1 MATIPQ
7 IQKGFAAF
15 VDNHVAGAYTG
26 IDRAIVLGAAT
37 LLAANFPN
45 VVKMYGNHPVVTAL
59 GVYNSEGGSVDIDA
73 LYNAFVPH
81 MGAEK
86 IPITIPKMG
95 SINLGTIKLGK
106 EEIDALVRYIKEA

>member
-7 IQKGFAAF
+7 VQKGFAKF
-15 VDNHVAGAYTG
+15 IDNHVAGAYTG
-26 IDRAIVLGAAT
+26 IDKAIVLGLST
-37 LLAANFPN
+37 LVSASLPN
-45 VVKMYGNHPVVTAL
+45 IVAQYGSHPVVAAMGL
-59 GVYNSEGGSVDIDA
+59 YNAEAGFIDIDA
-73 LYNAFVPH
+73 LYNAFVPR

-86 IPITIPKMG
+86 IPITLPKMG

>member
-7 IQKGFAAF
+7 VQKGFTAF

-26 IDRAIVLGAAT
+26 IDKAIALGGTA
-37 LLAANFPN
+37 LLAANLPN
-45 VVKMYGNHPVVTAL
+45 ILKLYGTHPAIVAL
-59 GVYNSEGGSVDIDA
+59 GIYNAETGFIDIDA

-95 SINLGTIKLGK
+95 KIDLGTIKLGK

>member
-1 MATIPQ
+1 MYNAEA
-7 IQKGFAAF
+7 GF
-15 VDNHVAGAYTG
+15 
-26 IDRAIVLGAAT
+26 I
-37 LLAANFPN
+37 
-45 VVKMYGNHPVVTAL
+45 
-59 GVYNSEGGSVDIDA
+59 DIDA

-86 IPITIPKMG
+86 IPITLPKIG